1 GLLATANTIGGS
13 DKTSYECPSGITC
26 SSRETAR
33 VYDLSYLRTYHPNS
47 SGETATGTDSTASF
61 VVEYDSRIQSQTP
74 PLFEAGAGMKNS
86 ELGANL
92 LNALQNLW
100 PF

>member
-1 GLLATANTIGGS
+1 
-13 DKTSYECPSGITC
+13 C

-47 SGETATGTDSTASF
+47 GGETATGTDSTASF

-74 PLFEAGAGMKNS
+74 PLFEVSTGVSGN
-86 ELGANL
+86 ELGADVL
-92 LNALQNLW
+92 D
-100 PF
+100 